1 MWLTLLWQ
9 NKGLVAMV
17 ALIAAFAGLAGA
29 LKIQTMRLDSAKADL
44 EETTQARDVAI
55 AAHDALANDYAKQKE
70 LLARREAVGAQQ
82 EKDHAQ
88 LVAKIDDILRGH
100 RAWRGA
106 AVPSDLDRMLRDLPT
121 LPENP
126 RRDPAQSPDRAPAAG
141 VPRAGQ

>member
-121 LPENP
+121 LPEKP
-126 RRDPAQSPDRAPAAG
+126 RPDPGQSAVGAPATVLPGA
-141 VPRAGQ
+141 RQ